1 MSKNNPIAEKS
12 DKPIDFV
19 SAASGVAGTGDDAI
33 FGPDLSRPSGIAR
46 TAVGG
51 VLMGIANII
60 PGVSGGTM
68 ILALGLYEMFVE
80 SVADVT
86 RLRLRRNSVMFLGVL
101 GVAAVAA
108 IFATVGPINWGL
120 ANHQHVMFALFI
132 GLTLG
137 GVPIVWREMA
147 PVRPVGLACAAAGLV
162 FMVFISFGL
171 QKLDIPANFG
181 FLFMGGVIGSA
192 AMVLPGISGSYLLL
206 ALGLYSPITQG
217 ISDFKAA
224 LKAVDISAMMGPAF
238 DVILPV
244 GLGVLVGIAGLA
256 NVLRALLHRFHQPTL
271 GSLLGL
277 LLGSIFFLN
286 PFKEPGHKDPF
297 EAAAPATPGNIAL
310 VVVCIAAGFAAT
322 LAISR
327 LGGEKPRRD

>member
-1 MSKNNPIAEKS
+1 MPKNESIAEES
-12 DKPIDFV
+12 AKPVDFV
-19 SAASGVAGTGDDAI
+19 SVANGAGADSEAI
-33 FGPDLSRPSGIAR
+33 FGPDLSRASGLAR
-46 TAVGG
+46 TAAGG
-51 VLMGIANII
+51 AMMGIANII

-80 SVADVT
+80 SVAEVT
-86 RLRLRRNSVMFLGVL
+86 RLGPRRNSVMFLGVL
-101 GVAAVAA
+101 GVAAVLA

-120 ANHQHVMFALFI
+120 AHHQHVMFALFI

-137 GVPIVWREMA
+137 GVPVVWKEMSPVSPAGIVSA
-147 PVRPVGLACAAAGLV
+147 VFGLV

-171 QKLDIPANFG
+171 QKLDIPANYG
-181 FLFMGGVIGSA
+181 FLFMGGLIGSA

-206 ALGLYSPITQG
+206 ALGLYSPITEG
-217 ISDFKAA
+217 ISEFKSA
-224 LKAVDISAMMGPAF
+224 LKAFDISAMMDPALG
-238 DVILPV
+238 VILPV

-277 LLGSIFFLN
+277 LLGSIFFLY

-310 VVVCIAAGFAAT
+310 VVACIAMGFAAT
-322 LAISR
+322 WAISR
-327 LGGEKPRRD
+327 LGGEKPKRA